1 VRSWATSLVALA
13 ALVGVSAGPS
23 DRLAKHAATI
33 REGSERYKVNY
44 WQYLPPPSHT
54 ERPPV
59 LIFLHGSGERAR
71 KNGAKELDRVLKHG
85 PPKLLAAGSDLCFG
99 RDCFLVLAP
108 QAPPGHDWQSP
119 SVVPIVDAMFERA
132 RRLGADMTRVYLTGL
147 SMGGHGTWAY
157 AAAAGERIA
166 AVVPIAGAARGFTG
180 CAIARAGVAVW
191 AFHGAADE
199 IVPPL
204 GSIGGVEEVNRC
216 TRPRPKERALL
227 TLYRGVG
234 HDSWTRTYD
243 PQSRFDPKTGRPSKN
258 GVNIYEWLLRHRRAD

>member
-1 VRSWATSLVALA
+1 VV
-13 ALVGVSAGPS
+13 VPAGQS
-23 DRLAKHAATI
+23 DRLTKQVAPI

-44 WQYLPPPSHT
+44 WQHLPPHSRGR
-54 ERPPV
+54 RPPV
-59 LIFLHGSGERAR
+59 LIFLHGRGERAS
-71 KNGAKELDRVLKHG
+71 KNDPKELGAVLKHG
-85 PPKLLAAGSDLCFG
+85 PPKLVAAGNDLCFG
-99 RDCFLVLAP
+99 GDCFLLLAP

-119 SVVPIVDAMFERA
+119 SVVPIVDAMVDRA
-132 RRLGADMTRVYLTGL
+132 RALGGDTSRIYLTGL
-147 SMGGHGTWAY
+147 SMGGHGAWSY

-166 AVVPIAGAARGFTG
+166 AIVPVAGAAAGFTG

-204 GSIGGVEEVNRC
+204 GSIGGVREVNGC
-216 TRPRPKERALL
+216 TNPRPSERALL

-243 PQSRFDPKTGRPSKN
+243 PSSRFDPKTARPSAN
-258 GVNIYEWLLRHRRAD
+258 GINVYEWLLRHRRAG